1 MQKYNHFLRVSAAL
15 VILSTFFSLPARA
28 SSVFNLSFFDNSDNQ
43 VGTGTFTD
51 TENTVPVCFP
61 TSNAPNACGGQPWAG
76 PHVDVTHVVD
86 NFSVYFPGEG
96 GGLSGGTQWY
106 YDPSTGQKPGSI
118 YSDRSGPHATDGFVS
133 QQNSEIIKN
142 FMMGF
147 NQATPTLA
155 TGSWNYTIQAKYGS
169 FFYSDSGTFTA
180 TNISVPE
187 PLNILGASIGL
198 GLILGLKRK
207 IS

>member
-51 TENTVPVCFP
+51 TENTVPVCYESSLSGSCYSP
-61 TSNAPNACGGQPWAG
+61 STYGVV
-76 PHVDVTHVVD
+76 HVTHVV
-86 NFSVYFPGEG
+86 N
-96 GGLSGGTQWY
+96 GLSIDLPNSPSGVSGFGPLWY
-106 YDPSTGQKPGSI
+106 ADPSTGQKPGSI
-118 YSDRSGPHATDGFVS
+118 YSDRYGPHATDGFVS

-155 TGSWNYTIQAKYGS
+155 TGSWNYNIQDKYGS

>member
-1 MQKYNHFLRVSAAL
+1 MQKYNHFLRASAAL
-15 VILSTFFSLPARA
+15 AIFSTLLSLPARA

-61 TSNAPNACGGQPWAG
+61 TSNAPNACSGQPWAG

-106 YDPSTGQKPGSI
+106 YDSSTGQQPGSI
-118 YSDRSGPHATDGFVS
+118 AYSQYGP
-133 QQNSEIIKN
+133 
-142 FMMGF
+142 
-147 NQATPTLA
+147 
-155 TGSWNYTIQAKYGS
+155 NYLGGS
-169 FFYSDSGTFTA
+169 FFLQRDLHGTPPQFRMDFTRATKAFATGTFLLSRAYATPLYGTFTA

>member
-1 MQKYNHFLRVSAAL
+1 MKISHFLAILTMVVS
-15 VILSTFFSLPARA
+15 TGPARA
-28 SSVFNLSFFDNSDNQ
+28 ASVFNLSFFDNSGNQ

-61 TSNAPNACGGQPWAG
+61 TSNDPNACSGQPWAG

-106 YDPSTGQKPGSI
+106 YDPSTGQEPGSI
-118 YSDRSGPHATDGFVS
+118 YSDRYGPHATYGFVF
-133 QQNSEIIKN
+133 QQNSEIIEN
-142 FMMGF
+142 FGMGF
-147 NQATPTLA
+147 SQATPTLA

-169 FFYSDSGTFTA
+169 FFYSGSGTFIA
-180 TNISVPE
+180 TSVPE
-187 PLNILGASIGL
+187 PLNVLGASIGL
-198 GLILGLKRK
+198 GLILRLKRK
-207 IS
+207 SP